1 MLVGDK
7 TGRRTVPVILAD
19 PSLDIRRKIIK
30 GLNVREYL
38 ENIKFFFLPF
48 FLFFFFFYYTF
59 ILFFYFIQ
67 SSNENILSQFPVIFY
82 DSPLSRIR
90 VFSRALFPILFMR
103 VHARRSRFF
112 MVFLILAYYL
122 CLALSLSVFSPLRI
136 SLIFP
141 F

>member
-48 FLFFFFFYYTF
+48 FLFFFLLLYFYP
-59 ILFFYFIQ
+59 FFYFIQ